1 MPANTHLE
9 HPEDMVFHGEYIS
22 LLNFFYNLPSN
33 QRVSVKWDGAPALVW
48 GICPSSGRFFVGTK
62 SVFNKRKIK
71 INYNHYDIDNN
82 HGDNP
87 AVASILHVAFECL
100 PVPGN
105 GGYVQ
110 GDFIGFG
117 DTDTFKP
124 NTIEYRFE
132 NTIKQSIVVALHT
145 RYMGAFV
152 EPRAQFGISTNDV
165 IWSDRRQD
173 RCYLID
179 TAHASVDYKSVFGKM
194 YRTQLAKFFASRA
207 KFPAARATTQYL
219 KTHVNKY
226 IRQGIMPTATEMYDS
241 LPDKY
246 KSQVNVDLFR
256 LFEVIYN
263 LKNKVMKH
271 IVVHNQ
277 AECYIDGQPT
287 DHEGFVI
294 TSSGQTYKMVN
305 RLEFSK
311 ANFTLDKN
319 WTNEKV

>member
-22 LLNFFYNLPSN
+22 LLDFFYNLPTD
-33 QRVSVKWDGAPALVW
+33 QKVSVKWDGAPALVW

-62 SVFNKRKIK
+62 SVFNKRLIK
-71 INYNHYDIDNN
+71 INYNHYDIDKN
-82 HGDNP
+82 HEGP
-87 AVASILHVAFECL
+87 VAAILHVAFECL
-100 PVPGN
+100 PVPAS
-105 GGYVQ
+105 GYVQ

-117 DTDTFKP
+117 DTDTFRP
-124 NTIEYRFE
+124 NTIEYKFE
-132 NTIKQSIVVALHT
+132 ERINQSIVVALHT
-145 RYMGAFV
+145 QYHGGFA
-152 EPRAQFGISTNDV
+152 EPNVNYGISIDD
-165 IWSDRRQD
+165 ISWADRRSD

-179 TAHASVDYKSVFGKM
+179 TCHASVDFSDSFGHL
-194 YRTQLAKFFASRA
+194 RDLLFVRWFAARA

-226 IRQGIMPTATEMYDS
+226 IRKGILPSPVELYET

-246 KSQVNVDLFR
+246 KYQVNVDLFR
-256 LFEVIYN
+256 LFYVIYN
-263 LKNKVMKH
+263 LKNKVLGQV
-271 IVVHNQ
+271 IVYNT

-294 TSSGQTYKMVN
+294 SSFGQTYKIVN